1 MKLSPNIKDC
11 CEGINYVKG
20 QIVGELGWR
29 YFAELGGWSL
39 ILCHSFLWSQ
49 DSSVMLSE
57 GAPPQHSWFSAN
69 APSGTGEMAFL
80 TELTCP

>member
-20 QIVGELGWR
+20 QIVGEFSWR

-39 ILCHSFLWSQ
+39 ILRHSFLCSQ

-57 GAPPQHSWFSAN
+57 GALPQHCWFSAN
-69 APSGTGEMAFL
+69 APSGTGEMTSL
-80 TELTCP
+80 RELACP